1 VIVFRQLGTAQQS
14 PAFGPFGFVMPN
26 YGAFADTTLYVII
39 GPFTDKRPRFTVS
52 DKRPQMPFTDKR
64 PRFAV
69 SQPKAD
75 E

>member
-1 VIVFRQLGTAQQS
+1 MSIKNL
-14 PAFGPFGFVMPN
+14 FGRGIGFGGPEWIPTKG
-26 YGAFADTTLYVII
+26 YSIGPESLTTYAII

-52 DKRPQMPFTDKR
+52 DKRPALSFTDKR